1 MKAVNQFVK
10 KYAKHV
16 LKMEAVAMDAPYI
29 FNIQKFSTHDGPGI
43 RTTIFFKGCP
53 LHCDWCHNP
62 ESQRFEP
69 EKMLDKDQHEQ
80 IMGRQYSIDE
90 LVRIMQADQI
100 FYDQSGGGVTFSGG
114 EVLAQNRAYVSELA
128 RRLQEIGISVAIDTC
143 GAVPWSQFEAVLPYS
158 DIFLYD
164 LKFIDSQLHER
175 YTGAPNTLV
184 LENLKRLSAT
194 GAAIYLRLILLE
206 GLNTTDEMLQRLQDW
221 LQQEGI
227 QLQEIDLLPY
237 HDFGRDKYAQLGR
250 VCTQHFKRPSDDQIA
265 TIQQRLTATHANVQV
280 GG

>member
-1 MKAVNQFVK
+1 MN
-10 KYAKHV
+10 
-16 LKMEAVAMDAPYI
+16 APYI

-69 EKMLDKDQHEQ
+69 EEMLDKDQREQ
-80 IMGRQYSIDE
+80 MIGRQYTIDE
-90 LVRIMQADQI
+90 LVRIVQADQI

-114 EVLAQNRAYVSELA
+114 EVLAQNSAYVSELA
-128 RRLQEIGISVAIDTC
+128 RRLQEIGITVAIDTC

-164 LKFIDSQLHER
+164 LKFINSQLHEQ

-184 LENLKRLSAT
+184 LENLKRLNTA
-194 GAAIYLRLILLE
+194 GAQIYLRLILLE
-206 GLNTTDEMLQRLQDW
+206 ELNTTTTMLQRLQDW
-221 LQQEGI
+221 LQQEKI

-250 VCTQHFKRPSDDQIA
+250 VCTQHFKRPDDEKIA
-265 TIQQRLTATHANVQV
+265 AIKQVLTTTNSNVQV

>member
-1 MKAVNQFVK
+1 
-10 KYAKHV
+10 
-16 LKMEAVAMDAPYI
+16 MDAPYV

-114 EVLAQNRAYVSELA
+114 EVLAQNRVYVSELA

-175 YTGAPNTLV
+175 YTGAPNILV
-184 LENLKRLSAT
+184 LENLKRLSAA

-265 TIQQRLTATHANVQV
+265 MIQQRLTATHANVQV